1 MLCHK
6 KSEKILLLYRTP
18 HDFSESIEKVFDVLI
33 QGDPE
38 IFVKFQVKGSG
49 LIGFIKTAI
58 EIFIR
63 REHKVH
69 ITGDV
74 HYYSALSLLGK
85 TVTCTIHDIN
95 HLDSVSGIRRYGYF
109 VIWILIPLIFS
120 KKVYTVSPHINKKL
134 RAICRKCFLSTD
146 IRVIPN
152 PLVLTGDSRYVKP
165 LRDRRYDIIQVGTA
179 PHKRHRLALQ
189 LAREVGLSIAV
200 IGPLTSPERKELEAY
215 EAAYLFCDVDDSVLI
230 SLYQNSKSL
239 LFLSD
244 HEGFGLP
251 IIEAQSAGCLVVTS
265 TREPMSWV
273 VGDGGVCVDPNNL
286 AEVKAVLEELSTVTK
301 NVEEIVNRG
310 KQNVDRFSRSQFIS
324 AYKEAL
330 IND

>member
-1 MLCHK
+1 MAPYK
-6 KSEKILLLYRTP
+6 KSEMILLLYRAP

-33 QGDPE
+33 QSDPE
-38 IFVKFQVKGSG
+38 MFVKYQVKGLG

-58 EIFIR
+58 AILFR
-63 REHKVH
+63 REHKIH

-74 HYYSALSLLGK
+74 HYYSLLSLLGK

-95 HLDSVSGIRRYGYF
+95 HFDSLSGIRRYGYF

-120 KKVYTVSPHINKKL
+120 KRVYTISPHVNQKL
-134 RAICRKCFLSTD
+134 RVICRKCFLNTD

-152 PLVLTGDSRYVKP
+152 PVVLAGYSRYVKP

-179 PHKRHRLALQ
+179 PHKRHRLAVQ
-189 LAREVGLSIAV
+189 MAREVGLSIAV
-200 IGPLTSPERKELEAY
+200 VGPLTSPEREKLEAY
-215 EAAYLFCDVDDSVLI
+215 DSAHLFCDLEDSELI
-230 SLYQNSKSL
+230 ALYQDSKSL

-251 IIEAQSAGCLVVTS
+251 IIEAQTAGCFVVTS

-286 AEVKAVLEELSTVTK
+286 AEVKATLEGLSPVTK
-301 NVEEIVNRG
+301 NVEEIANRG

-324 AYKEAL
+324 AYNEAL